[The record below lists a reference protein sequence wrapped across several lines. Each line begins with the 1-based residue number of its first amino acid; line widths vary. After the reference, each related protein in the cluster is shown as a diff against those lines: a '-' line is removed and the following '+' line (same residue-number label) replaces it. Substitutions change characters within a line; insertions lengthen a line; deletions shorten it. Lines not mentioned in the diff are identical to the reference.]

1 MPGSRDFPRVSFR
14 FRLALFGAA
23 LVAATVLAFGWLVY
37 TLVTNSQA
45 TTQDDALKQ
54 RASDA
59 VAQIASAPISEL
71 NSSTAAL
78 SGAEDLRHRTDI
90 FIEVLGSSGNLIS
103 STGRVADS
111 APAVP
116 PSLLTAAAE
125 RGSSLATM
133 DGQGA
138 PQLRLYV
145 TVWTRPDLGLH
156 GYVVAG
162 QPTSVQTTNRRGI
175 LGFLVISSIPT
186 LLAALVA
193 GWLISGR
200 ALRPL
205 KTVAD
210 TADSIARTRDLK
222 RRLPPGSRNDEI
234 GVLSASFNRMLDQVE
249 AANRQ
254 LAAALEAQRRF
265 VADASHELRTPLT
278 TIRGNAGL
286 LAYGP
291 EVTDDVRAAAARDI
305 ATESERMSRLVEH
318 LLTLAQ
324 ADAGQHLALGPVALR
339 PLIESVCRQAQTMHP
354 DRTFQSVGLT
364 DATVEADEDAMT
376 QLLWILV
383 DNAVKFTGPGGF
395 VELGLRQQDSSALL
409 TVADDGVGIPPG
421 DLDRIFERFYQSSE
435 SRTNKGA
442 GLGLSIARWIVEEH
456 HGTVT
461 ARNNDGPGV
470 TFTVTL
476 PLAA

>member
-1 MPGSRDFPRVSFR
+1 MAGPRDFPRVSFR
-14 FRLALFGAA
+14 LRLALFGAA
-23 LVAATVLAFGWLVY
+23 LVAAAVLAFGWLVY

-45 TTQDDALKQ
+45 TTQDDLLKQ
-54 RASDA
+54 RTADAIAS
-59 VAQIASAPISEL
+59 IASAPPGEFT
-71 NSSTAAL
+71 SSGTAKLL
-78 SGAEDLRHRTDI
+78 SAEDLRVRTDP
-90 FIEVLGSSGNLIS
+90 FVEVLTQFGFLS
-103 STGRVADS
+103 STGRIGT
-111 APAVP
+111 APPAI
-116 PSLLTAAAE
+116 PSGVLDKATPGGTFATTD
-125 RGSSLATM
+125 LAPGLSM
-133 DGQGA
+133 
-138 PQLRLYV
+138 RLYARE
-145 TVWTRPDLGLH
+145 WTRPDLGIF

-162 QPTSVQTTNRRGI
+162 QPVSVQAANRKGL

-205 KTVAD
+205 KSVAD
-210 TADSIARTRDLK
+210 TAESIARTHDLK
-222 RRLPPGSRNDEI
+222 RRLPPRSRNDEI
-234 GVLSASFNRMLDQVE
+234 GVLTASFNRMLDQVE
-249 AANRQ
+249 AANQQ

-291 EVTDDVRAAAARDI
+291 DVTDDVRAAAARDI
-305 ATESERMSRLVEH
+305 ASESERMSRLVEH

-324 ADAGQHLALGPVALR
+324 ADAGQHLVLGPVALR

-354 DRTFQSVGLT
+354 DRTFRSVGLT
-364 DATVEADEDAMT
+364 DASVRADEDAMT

-383 DNAVKFTGPGGF
+383 DNAVKFTSSGGV
-395 VELGLRQQDSSALL
+395 VELGLRQQDSTALL
-409 TVADDGVGIPPG
+409 TVADDGVGIEPS

-456 HGTVT
+456 HGSIT
-461 ARNNDGPGV
+461 ARNNDGPGA

-476 PLAA
+476 PLA

>member
-1 MPGSRDFPRVSFR
+1 MSFR
-14 FRLALFGAA
+14 LRLTLFGAG
-23 LVAATVLAFGWLVY
+23 LVALTLAAFGWLVY
-37 TLVTNSQA
+37 TLAANSQA
-45 TTQDDALKQ
+45 TQQDDLLKQ
-54 RASDA
+54 RAADA
-59 VAQIASAPISEL
+59 LVAIASAPPTAFGSFGSASLAKAEEL
-71 NSSTAAL
+71 
-78 SGAEDLRHRTDI
+78 RTRSDP
-90 FIEVLGSSGNLIS
+90 FVEVLASWGLMSTSARIGDAPPAIPSSVLQAATPSGTFATVDL
-103 STGRVADS
+103 
-111 APAVP
+111 APGLPV
-116 PSLLTAAAE
+116 
-125 RGSSLATM
+125 
-133 DGQGA
+133 
-138 PQLRLYV
+138 RLYARQ
-145 TVWTRPDLGLH
+145 WTRPDLGQS
-156 GYVVAG
+156 GTVIAG
-162 QPTSVQTTNRRGI
+162 QPISVQATNRKGI

-186 LLAALVA
+186 LLAALIA
-193 GWLISGR
+193 AWLITGR

-210 TADSIARTRDLK
+210 TADSIASTHDLK
-222 RRLPPGSRNDEI
+222 RRLPPGSRRDEI
-234 GVLSASFNRMLDQVE
+234 GLLSASFNRMLDQVE
-249 AANRQ
+249 AANQQ
-254 LAAALEAQRRF
+254 LAVALEAQRRF

-324 ADAGQHLALGPVALR
+324 ADAGQQLVLAPVALR
-339 PLIESVCRQAQTMHP
+339 PLIESVCRQAQTMHA
-354 DRTFQSVGLT
+354 DRMFRSVGLT
-364 DATVEADEDAMT
+364 DATVQADEDAVT

-383 DNAVKFTGPGGF
+383 DNAVKFTRPGGCI
-395 VELGLRQQDSSALL
+395 ELGLRQQDSTALL
-409 TVADDGVGIPPG
+409 TVADDGSGIPPG

-461 ARNNDGPGV
+461 ARNNDGQGA

-476 PLAA
+476 PLA

>member
-1 MPGSRDFPRVSFR
+1 VSFR

-59 VAQIASAPISEL
+59 VAQIATAPISEL
-71 NSSTAAL
+71 NSSTASL

-90 FIEVLGSSGNLIS
+90 FIEVLGSSGNIIS
-103 STGRVADS
+103 STGRVGDS
-111 APAVP
+111 APGVP
-116 PSLLTAAAE
+116 ASLLTAAAE
-125 RGSSLATM
+125 RGSSLATV

-138 PQLRLYV
+138 PQLRFYA
-145 TVWTRPDLGLH
+145 TAWTRPDLGLH

-222 RRLPPGSRNDEI
+222 RRLPAGSRNDEI

-249 AANRQ
+249 AANQQ

-339 PLIESVCRQAQTMHP
+339 PLIESVCRQAQAMHP

-383 DNAVKFTGPGGF
+383 DNAVKFTRPGGF
-395 VELGLRQQDSSALL
+395 VELGLRQQDSVAML
-409 TVADDGVGIPPG
+409 TVADNGTGIPPG
-421 DLDRIFERFYQSSE
+421 DLERIFERFYQSSE

-461 ARNNDGPGV
+461 ARNNDGPGA

>member
-1 MPGSRDFPRVSFR
+1 MSFR
-14 FRLALFGAA
+14 LRLTLFGAG
-23 LVAATVLAFGWLVY
+23 LVAITLAAFGWLVY
-37 TLVTNSQA
+37 TLATNSQA
-45 TTQDDALKQ
+45 TQQDDLLKQ
-54 RASDA
+54 RAADAA
-59 VAQIASAPISEL
+59 VAIASAPP
-71 NSSTAAL
+71 TAFGAFSRASL
-78 SGAEDLRHRTDI
+78 ATAEDLRTRSDP
-90 FIEVLGSSGNLIS
+90 FVEVLASWGLMSTSARIGDAPPAIPSSVLE
-103 STGRVADS
+103 TAT
-111 APAVP
+111 
-116 PSLLTAAAE
+116 PSGTFATIDLA
-125 RGSSLATM
+125 RGL
-133 DGQGA
+133 
-138 PQLRLYV
+138 PVRLYARQ
-145 TVWTRPDLGLH
+145 WTRPDLGQF
-156 GYVVAG
+156 GIVIAG
-162 QPTSVQTTNRRGI
+162 QPISVQATNRKGI

-186 LLAALVA
+186 LLAALIA
-193 GWLISGR
+193 AWLITGR

-205 KTVAD
+205 KAVAD

-222 RRLPPGSRNDEI
+222 RRLPPGSRKDEI
-234 GVLSASFNRMLDQVE
+234 GLLSASFNRMLEQVE
-249 AANRQ
+249 AANQQ
-254 LAAALEAQRRF
+254 LAVALEAQRRF

-354 DRTFQSVGLT
+354 DRVFRSVGLT
-364 DATVEADEDAMT
+364 DATVQADEDAMT

-383 DNAVKFTGPGGF
+383 DNAVKFTGSGGC
-395 VELGLRQQDSSALL
+395 VELGLRQQDSTALL
-409 TVADDGVGIPPG
+409 TVADDGTGIPPG
-421 DLDRIFERFYQSSE
+421 DLDRIFERFYQASE

-461 ARNNDGPGV
+461 ARNNDGPGA

-476 PLAA
+476 PLA